1 MFVVN
6 QTDIE
11 IILRDFG
18 IFSKIKYIS
27 ELQRSDYER
36 NDPDSKEVRLI
47 VKAEQES
54 GPPLVIR
61 FKNEPDVTMEL
72 LESQSRFADEMR
84 RNGIIT
90 PYPYQSGGV
99 FVRRYRVKYPGDLVS
114 AAADVYPWGQEYLAG
129 GSAGISGYDVLV
141 TVEQFAENEIKAVDP
156 AIAEKTGALLAK
168 MHNISEEKDLH
179 VQNGVLFDPF
189 SANELFDFEAFRS
202 VEPALGED
210 EEILFHKI
218 VRKYNAYMDVLA
230 PLKKEP
236 KYAVQGDISNCNLY
250 RDRSGEIGIFDFNRC
265 GDNHLFC
272 DLVMQAVF
280 EARLMDYPDDSNED
294 IEEKN
299 LTSFLRGYGSVRN
312 FSEEEKSWY
321 PYLYAVIDAFW
332 SSDMKWNE
340 DSLMNA
346 VKNGDRESVRRW
358 LEIIWGRLRNRHEII
373 CTDCAG

>member
-1 MFVVN
+1 MFAVN

-11 IILRDFG
+11 IILKDFG

-36 NDPDSKEVRLI
+36 NDPNSKEVRLI
-47 VKAEQES
+47 VKVEQES

-90 PYPYQSGGV
+90 PYPYQSGGM
-99 FVRRYRVKYPGDLVS
+99 FVRRYRVKYPGDLIS
-114 AAADVYPWGQEYLAG
+114 AAADGFPCGQECLAG

-141 TVEQFAENEIKAVDP
+141 TVEQFV
-156 AIAEKTGALLAK
+156 
-168 MHNISEEKDLH
+168 
-179 VQNGVLFDPF
+179 
-189 SANELFDFEAFRS
+189 ANELFNFEAFRS

-218 VRKYNAYMDVLA
+218 IRKYNAYMDVLA

-250 RDRSGEIGIFDFNRC
+250 RDRSGKIGIFDFNRC

-280 EARLMDYPDDSNED
+280 EARLIDYPDDSNED

-299 LTSFLRGYGSVRN
+299 LSIFFMSSPSGNKDPCFCNSFCIAIR
-312 FSEEEKSWY
+312 FF
-321 PYLYAVIDAFW
+321 I
-332 SSDMKWNE
+332 
-340 DSLMNA
+340 
-346 VKNGDRESVRRW
+346 
-358 LEIIWGRLRNRHEII
+358 
-373 CTDCAG
+373 